1 MATYKE
7 RLVAV
12 RTAIDELV
20 AGGQS
25 VQYQGR
31 SLTMASLETLM
42 KLEEQYSEKAAQED
56 LAACKRGRSRVIYV
70 TPMS

>member
-1 MATYKE
+1 MATYTQ
-7 RLVAV
+7 RLEAV

-31 SLTMASLETLM
+31 AITMASLETLM
-42 KLEEQYSEKAAQED
+42 KLEESYANKAAQEGLSED
-56 LAACKRGRSRVIYV
+56 KRGRNRIVYV
-70 TPMS
+70 TPV

>member
-1 MATYKE
+1 MATYTE
-7 RLVAV
+7 RLAAV

-31 SLTMASLETLM
+31 SLTMANLDTLM
-42 KLEEQYSEKAAQED
+42 KLEERYAEKAAQEEMS
-56 LAACKRGRSRVIYV
+56 ACDRGRSRIVYV
-70 TPMS
+70 TPQT